1 MKCYSLFQ
9 MDNSNRGTMC
19 NRAIMIITDGA
30 PETFEDIFQK
40 YNWPEKHVSS
50 LKKIVTRLIFAES
63 FSFSA
68 KES

>member
-1 MKCYSLFQ
+1 MNTSH
-9 MDNSNRGTMC
+9 RGTMC

-50 LKKIVTRLIFAES
+50 MKDFVTRLIFIESS
-63 FSFSA
+63 FSTKDF
-68 KES
+68 

>member
-1 MKCYSLFQ
+1 
-9 MDNSNRGTMC
+9 MC

-50 LKKIVTRLIFAES
+50 MKDFVTRLIFIESSS
-63 FSFSA
+63 FSTKDFW
-68 KES
+68 

>member
-1 MKCYSLFQ
+1 MNTSH
-9 MDNSNRGTMC
+9 RGTMC

-50 LKKIVTRLIFAES
+50 LKDFVTKLIFVESSS
-63 FSFSA
+63 FSTKDF
-68 KES
+68 

>member
-1 MKCYSLFQ
+1 MNTSH
-9 MDNSNRGTMC
+9 RGTMC

-50 LKKIVTRLIFAES
+50 
-63 FSFSA
+63 
-68 KES
+68 